1 MKKSWFHSILWFSF
15 ITGFIGLLL
24 VLPAQPYVLAQVP
37 GTGGT
42 ATPGGSTSFITN
54 IFEGEP
60 AINVRTGPS
69 TIFYPTPCGQLA
81 FGATAPALGS
91 SPAHEW
97 IEIQYKDCPNGVG
110 WVYAPNVS
118 LSPGY
123 LPIVEPP
130 PTATPVTTATIDPT
144 LAAAF
149 NVQPTVT
156 RLPTFTP
163 APPLIIPTFTD
174 QNQIVP
180 AGFPIGGAI
189 FVFALIGVIVLM
201 VSFFSRR

>member
-1 MKKSWFHSILWFSF
+1 MNKSWFQSILWVCF
-15 ITGFIGLLL
+15 ISGFLGLLFSESARTN
-24 VLPAQPYVLAQVP
+24 VYAQTVV
-37 GTGGT
+37 TNT
-42 ATPGGSTSFITN
+42 ATPGGPTPFITN

-60 AINVRTGPS
+60 AINVRNGPS
-69 TIFYPTPCGQLA
+69 TIIYPNPCGSLP

-97 IEIQYKDCPNGVG
+97 ILISYKGCPNGEG
-110 WVYAPNVS
+110 WIYAANVD

-130 PTATPVTTATIDPT
+130 PTATPIATSTIDPT

-149 NVQPTVT
+149 NIEPTVT

-163 APPLIIPTFTD
+163 APPLIIPTFT
-174 QNQIVP
+174 NEATSV
-180 AGFPIGGAI
+180 GFPFGEAI
-189 FVFALIGVIVLM
+189 VSLVVLGIIVLL
-201 VSFFSRR
+201 VSLFIRR